1 MRRPGNGSSK
11 PASRAAAFRKLC
23 KVRLRWPPWSPRSDG
38 GDSLFGGGDDD
49 TFVFRRGQAAGDTV
63 IDFAGNGAAAG
74 DTLQFIGYGPGASFT
89 QIDATHWQINSGDGL
104 THETITFQNCAAV
117 HASDVLLV

>member
-1 MRRPGNGSSK
+1 M
-11 PASRAAAFRKLC
+11 
-23 KVRLRWPPWSPRSDG
+23 
-38 GDSLFGGGDDD
+38 
-49 TFVFRRGQAAGDTV
+49 FRRGQAAGDTV

-104 THETITFQNCAAV
+104 THETITFQNGAAV